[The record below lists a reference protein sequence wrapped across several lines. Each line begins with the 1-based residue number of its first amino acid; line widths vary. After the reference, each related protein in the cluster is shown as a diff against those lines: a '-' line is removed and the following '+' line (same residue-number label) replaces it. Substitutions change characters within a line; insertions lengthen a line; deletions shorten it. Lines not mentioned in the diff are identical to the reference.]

1 MLYFYCQTS
10 QEQKSQNNELYN
22 PAEASLIRILLEA
35 IEPDIAQQKVA
46 IITPYQCQK
55 YKLEEKLAKFFGR
68 INLVINTIDA
78 FQVGLGQILLMLT
91 LVEIGLMSEGTKA
104 NRAGDRCSELERL
117 LTLFQVYVL

>member
-1 MLYFYCQTS
+1 MFNFYSQTS
-10 QEQKSQNNELYN
+10 QEQKNQNNEFYN

-78 FQVGLGQILLMLT
+78 FQVCIWQILVCEH
-91 LVEIGLMSEGTKA
+91 VEIGLMSMGPLV
-104 NRAGDRCSELERL
+104 S
-117 LTLFQVYVL
+117 